1 MKAVQAGRTDIVNL
15 LCDNKA
21 DVNQKNEITTVSA
34 DLQDACHDIEH
45 ILCKFCLLYTS
56 PSPRD

>member
-1 MKAVQAGRTDIVNL
+1 MKAVQNGSTGIVNL

-21 DVNQKNEITTVSA
+21 DVNQKNEVTTVSA

-45 ILCKFCLLYTS
+45 ILRKLCFDT
-56 PSPRD
+56 